1 MAETTYLPTDLQRR
15 YRVVLDQA
23 KAGEAR
29 VRDLDGTSVL
39 MLPEIEVQTLR
50 RVSAAAA
57 NLAAVERVL
66 EASDVGHIDL
76 LQYGEWTWLRVFDS
90 EDLRE
95 FARDIREAVI
105 VAVREGSTTVLE
117 EQLRAWKVT
126 AQQTDDP
133 VLRAILQGGADEQD
147 FVEVSRP
154 VETNKR
160 DTRSPKTVS
169 SAGGS
174 AAGSTRAAA
183 AAGRPRSPRSQPRG
197 RT

>member
-1 MAETTYLPTDLQRR
+1 MAEVTYLPSDLQRR

-39 MLPEIEVQTLR
+39 LLPEAEVQTLR

-66 EASDVGHIDL
+66 EDTSVNGAARPDL
-76 LQYGEWTWLRVFDS
+76 LQYGEWTWLRVFDA

-95 FARDIREAVI
+95 FARDVREAVI
-105 VAVREGSTTVLE
+105 VAVHEGSTTLLD

-126 AQQTDDP
+126 AHQAEDP
-133 VLRAILQGGADEQD
+133 VLRTILQGGAAGDD

-154 VETNKR
+154 EAPESHRAPTVRPSRT
-160 DTRSPKTVS
+160 SPGTKPPRPP
-169 SAGGS
+169 
-174 AAGSTRAAA
+174 RA
-183 AAGRPRSPRSQPRG
+183 RK
-197 RT
+197 